1 MFFQTPEDLKRLNSA
16 TKYPSIP
23 TYHQLGEKGKLQNGC
38 LSFPENETIVTE
50 KIDGTNGRIIFAKEQ
65 GYFIGSREKLLYTK
79 GDLIINPALGIVE
92 TLKPIAERLVYDF
105 QIWTTSYDVL
115 LTYYFEVYGG
125 KCSSGSK
132 NYSGT
137 GISSAG
143 LFDIAKVDFSELQNK
158 SASEIASWRD
168 NGGQTFADWGYVNG
182 RARDEELDVVP
193 TLSRDWTPPTS
204 IQETYQK
211 LKDLIPTTN
220 CELDEQAKG
229 KPEGIVIRSDDR
241 SQIAKIR
248 FEDYE
253 RTLRQG

>member
-23 TYHQLGEKGKLQNGC
+23 TYHQLGEKGKLQNGG

-65 GYFIGSREKLLYTK
+65 GYFIGSREEILYAK

-92 TLKPIAERLVYDF
+92 TLRPIAERLVSVF
-105 QIWTTSYDVL
+105 QICPTRYDVL

-137 GISSAG
+137 GISSAV
-143 LFDIAKVDFSELQNK
+143 LFDIAKVGFSELQNK

-168 NGGQTFADWGYVNG
+168 NGGHTFADWGYVNG
-182 RARDEELDVVP
+182 AARNFELEVVS
-193 TLSRDWTPPTS
+193 TLSRHWTPPTS
-204 IQETYQK
+204 IQETYQE
-211 LKDLIPTTN
+211 LKGLISTTN
-220 CELDEQAKG
+220 FKLDEQAKG
-229 KPEGIVIRSDDR
+229 KPEGIVIRSFDR